1 MLRHAARASGF
12 DGIAVN
18 HVDTLSGFDEVKV
31 GHAYALEGEERSTPP
46 ATTERWAACEPEFRT
61 FDGWPDQDWAAVAEE
76 GYDALDENARTYL
89 AYVAN
94 EVDAA
99 VYAVGVGPGRDETVV
114 VEDPWE

>member
-1 MLRHAARASGF
+1 VGVVPLLG
-12 DGIAVN
+12 DGGPVLVGPAVERP
-18 HVDTLSGFDEVKV
+18 VL
-31 GHAYALEGEERSTPP
+31 ALEGEERSTPP

-61 FDGWPDQDWAAVAEE
+61 FDGWPDQNWAAVAEE